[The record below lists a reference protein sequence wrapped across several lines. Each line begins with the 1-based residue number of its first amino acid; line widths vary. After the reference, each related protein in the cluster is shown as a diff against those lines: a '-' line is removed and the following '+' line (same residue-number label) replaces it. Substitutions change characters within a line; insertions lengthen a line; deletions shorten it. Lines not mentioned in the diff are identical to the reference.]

1 MADNRGYNN
10 RMMRCPF
17 NDRRQSVCPQSNCK
31 DLMHRLR
38 MVDFSII
45 ETAMYL
51 DAYPKCQKALEYY
64 HKLIEERMQL
74 ADMVNERCGPL
85 TIKSNV
91 SRTDWTWVKGP
102 WPWEPD
108 AN

>member
-1 MADNRGYNN
+1 MSYDEQH
-10 RMMRCPF
+10 
-17 NDRRQSVCPQSNCK
+17 DE
-31 DLMHRLR
+31 
-38 MVDFSII
+38 DFQRFG
-45 ETAMYL
+45 L
-51 DAYPKCQKALEYY
+51 DACRVD
-64 HKLIEERMQL
+64 HRLIEERMRL

-91 SRTDWTWVKGP
+91 SATDWTWVKGP